1 MLCLSTPHAD
11 CILPVRATEA
21 PTSTLPQHAP
31 RRMHLDVAPV
41 SANASAL
48 PQHVL
53 RGLHPVRRL
62 APAETMPLP
71 QHVLRGLHHVLPQ
84 IKSGIENFAS
94 ARPTRIASAVSD
106 LPRTVEIFASARP
119 TRIASRRTLWQS
131 LGLTLCLSTSYA
143 DCIATAIDALPASP
157 LCLSTSY
164 ADCIHGARRPAGGEG
179 PLPQHVLRGLHPVCP
194 RGTCATAPFASARP
208 TRIASFDSWIAVI
221 RPLLC
226 LSTSYADCI
235 HVRRT

>member
-71 QHVLRGLHHVLPQ
+71 QHVLRGVHHVLPQ
-84 IKSGIENFAS
+84 IKSGIEN
-94 ARPTRIASAVSD
+94 
-106 LPRTVEIFASARP
+106 FASARP

-164 ADCIHGARRPAGGEG
+164 ADCIVRF
-179 PLPQHVLRGLHPVCP
+179 L
-194 RGTCATAPFASARP
+194 
-208 TRIASFDSWIAVI
+208 
-221 RPLLC
+221 
-226 LSTSYADCI
+226 DCCD
-235 HVRRT
+235 

>member
-53 RGLHPVRRL
+53 RGLHP
-62 APAETMPLP
+62 
-71 QHVLRGLHHVLPQ
+71 
-84 IKSGIENFAS
+84 SGRATGRS
-94 ARPTRIASAVSD
+94 TAT
-106 LPRTVEIFASARP
+106 FASARP
-119 TRIASRRTLWQS
+119 TRIASRSCMDFLCPQ
-131 LGLTLCLSTSYA
+131 LLCLSTSYA
-143 DCIATAIDALPASP
+143 DCIPRQFAIIWEML

-164 ADCIHGARRPAGGEG
+164 ADCISSVVVRVQMREA
-179 PLPQHVLRGLHPVCP
+179 LPQHVLRGLHPV
-194 RGTCATAPFASARP
+194 GVVLIAFGIVFASARP
-208 TRIASFDSWIAVI
+208 TRIASLIPFAI
-221 RPLLC
+221 RLNRELC

-235 HVRRT
+235 QFAVYTGMRRGALPQHVLRGLHRY